1 MFTPVEEARMFLSK
15 VCLPQGLQ
23 RNFYE
28 VHRQLWQLFPY
39 QPQARR
45 DFLFRV
51 EGVQPGQGLIV
62 LLQSGQALK
71 TQEDTRVLASKPFAP
86 VLSAGK
92 QLRFRLRANPV
103 RTIHDQEQG
112 RVQQKGRDA
121 GKLKHCRVPLLKEDQ
136 QRDWL
141 QRKLADTACLDNV
154 LMQQE
159 APLYFHKGDGGKRV
173 EGKIQSVLFDGSLTI
188 NDGDGFVALLSQ
200 GIGPAKA
207 FGCGLLSIA
216 PA

>member
-1 MFTPVEEARMFLSK
+1 MFLSK
-15 VCLPQGLQ
+15 VCLPQSLQ
-23 RNFYE
+23 HNPYE
-28 VHRQLWQLFPY
+28 VHRQLWQLFPH

-51 EGVQPGQGLIV
+51 EGMQPGQGLIV
-62 LLQSGQALK
+62 LLQSAHALK
-71 TQEDTRVLASKPFAP
+71 TQKDERVLASKPFALTLP
-86 VLSAGK
+86 IGI

-103 RTIHDQEQG
+103 RTICDQKHG
-112 RVQQKGRDA
+112 RLQQKGRRA
-121 GKLKHCRVPLLKEDQ
+121 GKLKHCRVPLFKEEQ

-141 QRKLADTACLDNV
+141 QRKLADTARIDTL
-154 LMQQE
+154 LIQQE
-159 APLYFHKGDGGKRV
+159 VPLYFHKGARSERI
-173 EGKIQSVLFDGSLTI
+173 EGKVQPVLFDGLLTI
-188 NDGDGFVALLSQ
+188 SNSSGFVALLNE